1 MKPSQFVIAVFDDW
15 DAVEGLLASLGSDKI
30 GRFGALL
37 HTRTDEPPM
46 QAVSWLVRDMTELH
60 FAALSSRVRCTAGGL
75 AAQLAMRSAGG
86 ARDLAHALRGWVSA
100 EQAKELQ
107 WHVESGRLVL
117 WLQPSR
123 PEDFETVCAQM
134 VQASPHLVE
143 LSDAQS
149 VESGIVA
156 RRRAVRRPKMES

>member
-15 DAVEGLLASLGSDKI
+15 DAVKKLLASLESDKV

-37 HTRTDEPPM
+37 HTRADEPPM
-46 QAVSWLVRDMTELH
+46 PAVSWLVQDMTELH
-60 FAALSSRVRCTAGGL
+60 FAPSCSRVRCTAGGF
-75 AAQLAMRSAGG
+75 AAQLAARSGGG

-100 EQAKELQ
+100 DQARELQ
-107 WHVESGRLVL
+107 WHLQSGRLVL

-123 PEDFETVCAQM
+123 REDFETVCAQM

-143 LSDAQS
+143 LSGT
-149 VESGIVA
+149 EFN
-156 RRRAVRRPKMES
+156 R